1 MRRSEI
7 PSLDDLRAFEATA
20 RLGSV
25 RLAAD
30 SLALTHGAVSRRITK
45 LSQDLGFTLFE
56 KSGRG
61 LRLTQAGET
70 LNLTLG
76 RFFAEL
82 SETVEKLRRTNT
94 QQDAVV
100 LSCEPSVAMRWLIPR
115 LAQFQASF
123 PYLALHLS
131 VGGGPIDFRRDRI
144 DLAIRRLD
152 FAIPDTWHVERLF
165 AEEVGPVMTP
175 ELVSAFEDADYI
187 ALGSKTRPHAWSDWL
202 STHPAYEGP
211 REIRYFDH
219 HFLMLEA
226 ALAGLGVALS
236 PRVLAADDLSRARLV
251 APAGFDA
258 DGSHYGIVWPAMSDL
273 KSRADPFVQ
282 WLETEVSASFC
293 QISDF
298 AAAD

>member
-30 SLALTHGAVSRRITK
+30 NLALTHGAVSRRITK
-45 LSQDLGFTLFE
+45 LSQDLGFSLFE

-82 SETVEKLRRTNT
+82 AETVEKLRRTNT

-115 LAQFQASF
+115 LAQFQAAF
-123 PYLALHLS
+123 PHFALHLS
-131 VGGGPIDFRRDRI
+131 VGGGRS
-144 DLAIRRLD
+144 
-152 FAIPDTWHVERLF
+152 TS
-165 AEEVGPVMTP
+165 VGTASTSRYGGSISQYPTRGMSS
-175 ELVSAFEDADYI
+175 VS
-187 ALGSKTRPHAWSDWL
+187 
-202 STHPAYEGP
+202 
-211 REIRYFDH
+211 
-219 HFLMLEA
+219 
-226 ALAGLGVALS
+226 S
-236 PRVLAADDLSRARLV
+236 PRRWGRS
-251 APAGFDA
+251 
-258 DGSHYGIVWPAMSDL
+258 
-273 KSRADPFVQ
+273 
-282 WLETEVSASFC
+282 
-293 QISDF
+293 
-298 AAAD
+298 

>member
-76 RFFAEL
+76 RFFTEL
-82 SETVEKLRRTNT
+82 AETVEKLRRTKT
-94 QQDAVV
+94 QVGAAV

-115 LAQFQASF
+115 LAAFQAVYPDF
-123 PYLALHLS
+123 ALHLS
-131 VGGGPIDFRRDRI
+131 VGGGPIEFRRDRI

-152 FAIPDTWHVERLF
+152 FPISDTWHVERLF
-165 AEEVGPVMTP
+165 AEEVGPVMSP
-175 ELVSAFEDADYI
+175 ELVSVFEDGDYV

-202 STHPAYEGP
+202 STHPAHHRP
-211 REIRYFDH
+211 RDIRYYDH

-236 PRVLAADDLSRARLV
+236 PRVLAADDLNRSRLV
-251 APAGFDA
+251 APIDFDP
-258 DGSHYGIVWPAMSDL
+258 DGTSYGLVWPA
-273 KSRADPFVQ
+273 KSGLESKAGPLVQ
-282 WLETEVSASFC
+282 WLKTEFSAPFS
-293 QISDF
+293 
-298 AAAD
+298 